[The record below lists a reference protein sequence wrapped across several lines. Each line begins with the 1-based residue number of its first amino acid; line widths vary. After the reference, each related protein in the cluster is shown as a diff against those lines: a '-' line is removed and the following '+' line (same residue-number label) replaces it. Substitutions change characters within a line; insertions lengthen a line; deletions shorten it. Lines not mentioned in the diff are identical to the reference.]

1 MRLHELAKEI
11 GAESKALLALA
22 KDLGLGVRNHSS
34 SLAPGQVAIL
44 KAAYRESVGEGAGE
58 AATEE
63 APKRKKRVRR
73 KKKVEPVEV
82 QETEADESD
91 VDVDEHEPA
100 FEEEA
105 PAAVEADEAY
115 ETAVPEVVA
124 EAPSTA
130 APDAAPDTEEAPA
143 EAEPEVEEA
152 PAVAAESSSPEPT
165 PAAAADEPASAPA
178 PTPTPVEAPESAE
191 PQPVRPAARQKPAA
205 APGAGG
211 TATSPE
217 KKPEVRKVTPRKRTG
232 AKIVGRIELPKEEI
246 EKARGPRTSPGG
258 GGGYGPDPT
267 GPFFDDPTGR
277 GRGGVAREQDPKKK
291 STSRVKD
298 DPLSWSP
305 DDEDDPLLQGIRIRN
320 VQTGPHQRRPPRRVG
335 PRRSG
340 RRAPTPT
347 PTGPVDVQVPISIRD
362 LSQAL
367 GSKANDIIRILM
379 RQGIMAGVNQAL
391 DEDGVLEVATAL
403 NREVNIT
410 TEKGKEESF
419 LAEVDEF
426 EKQMREQ
433 NDTEQIAGRAPVV
446 AFLGHVDHGK
456 TSLLDYI
463 RKDNVAA
470 GEAGGITQSMRAYS
484 VLTESGQRITCLD
497 TPGHKAFT
505 EMRARGAHV
514 TDIVVLVVAADD
526 GVMPQTAEAIQ
537 HALAA
542 ETPIVVALNKIDKPE
557 ANVDRV
563 LQQLASEGVMVEG
576 WGGEVQ
582 YQPVSAITGQGIPDL
597 LEKLALQAEIMDL
610 KADPTRPAVGTVI
623 ESKKDEKLGAVATVL
638 VQEGTLRAG
647 DVVLSGTAYG
657 RIRTLIDDQGRKVE
671 EVGPSTPVNL
681 IGLNET
687 PDASERIWVVEDL
700 RKAREVA
707 EEREQKKREERVG
720 GATAAGGITLDN
732 LFANLEAGKTE
743 EVVVVLRCDVQG
755 SLEVLRRE
763 LADLSTKEVK
773 VKVIREALGGIT
785 EDDVLLALA
794 SKGVVIGFNV
804 IADEKARAQADQKG
818 VEIRSYQIIYEL
830 IDDMKAAM
838 EGMLS
843 PIQKEEVVGHVEIR
857 EVFKVSRL
865 GNIAG
870 CRVQDG
876 VIRRNSRI
884 RVTRDGRI
892 LHTGTLDSLKR
903 FKDDVREVKEGME
916 CGLHVDGYDDIKVGD
931 VLEVIEMREE
941 KRTLDFASS

>member
-58 AATEE
+58 AAAEE
-63 APKRKKRVRR
+63 AAPKRKKRVRR
-73 KKKVEPVEV
+73 KKKVEPAEV

-91 VDVDEHEPA
+91 VDADSPELDAEEP
-100 FEEEA
+100 A
-105 PAAVEADEAY
+105 PAAVDASD
-115 ETAVPEVVA
+115 AV
-124 EAPSTA
+124 EAPLSEVTA
-130 APDAAPDTEEAPA
+130 EEAASAEPEEFPEPQEEPA
-143 EAEPEVEEA
+143 EAVPEVEEA
-152 PAVAAESSSPEPT
+152 PAASAPSSPEPT
-165 PAAAADEPASAPA
+165 PAAADEPASTPA
-178 PTPTPVEAPESAE
+178 PTPSPVEAPESTE
-191 PQPVRPAARQKPAA
+191 PEPGRPAARQKPAA
-205 APGAGG
+205 SPSAGG

-217 KKPEVRKVTPRKRTG
+217 NKPEVRKVTPRKRSG

-258 GGGYGPDPT
+258 GGGYAPDPT

-291 STSRVKD
+291 TTSRVKD

-340 RRAPTPT
+340 RRAPAPT
-347 PTGPVDVQVPISIRD
+347 PTGPVDVQVPITIRD
-362 LSQAL
+362 LSQIL

-433 NDTEQIAGRAPVV
+433 SDTEQRASRAPVV

-542 ETPIVVALNKIDKPE
+542 ETPIVVALNKVDKPE

-657 RIRTLIDDQGRKVE
+657 RIRTLIDDQGRKVD

-794 SKGVVIGFNV
+794 SKGIVIGFNV
-804 IADEKARAQADQKG
+804 IADEKARGQADQKG

-865 GNIAG
+865 GSIAG

-941 KRTLDFASS
+941 KRTLDFANS